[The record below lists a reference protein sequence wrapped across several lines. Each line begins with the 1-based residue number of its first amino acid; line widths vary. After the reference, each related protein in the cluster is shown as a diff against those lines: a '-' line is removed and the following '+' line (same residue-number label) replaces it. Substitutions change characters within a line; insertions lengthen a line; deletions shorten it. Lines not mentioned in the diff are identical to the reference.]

1 MKYAVDDYYDVAPEG
16 KRLRKM
22 RDNKEMREVKKA
34 RRLAQASL
42 DLSYAM
48 EDIVKKNK
56 LRGWE
61 AVQLLQEMAFKAIN
75 VAIKQRENGRR
86 KSTRA

>member
-1 MKYAVDDYYDVAPEG
+1 MSTAS
-16 KRLRKM
+16 RKELAEI
-22 RDNKEMREVKKA
+22 NKG

-48 EDIVKKNK
+48 EDIAKKNK

-61 AVQLLQEMAFKAIN
+61 PVQLLQEMAFKAVHI
-75 VAIKQRENGRR
+75 VLKTEDKRDRKR
-86 KSTRA
+86 KSARA

>member
-1 MKYAVDDYYDVAPEG
+1 VATAS
-16 KRLRKM
+16 RKELAEI
-22 RDNKEMREVKKA
+22 NKG

-61 AVQLLQEMAFKAIN
+61 AVQLLQEMAFKAVNCVLKIEDKR
-75 VAIKQRENGRR
+75 VRARR
-86 KSTRA
+86 KSARA

>member
-1 MKYAVDDYYDVAPEG
+1 MAAVN
-16 KRLRKM
+16 RK
-22 RDNKEMREVKKA
+22 ELAEVKKA

-61 AVQLLQEMAFKAIN
+61 AVTLLQEMAFKAVN
-75 VAIKQRENGRR
+75 VVIKQEEKRGRAKR
-86 KSTRA
+86 

>member
-1 MKYAVDDYYDVAPEG
+1 MATVNRRELAEI
-16 KRLRKM
+16 
-22 RDNKEMREVKKA
+22 NKG

-48 EDIVKKNK
+48 EDIAKKNK

-61 AVQLLQEMAFKAIN
+61 PVQLLQEMAFKA
-75 VAIKQRENGRR
+75 VHVVLKTEDKRARARH
-86 KSTRA
+86 KSARA

>member
-1 MKYAVDDYYDVAPEG
+1 MADT
-16 KRLRKM
+16 
-22 RDNKEMREVKKA
+22 KEMREVKKA

-61 AVQLLQEMAFKAIN
+61 AVTLPQEMAFKAVN
-75 VAIKQRENGRR
+75 VVIKQEEKRDRSRR
-86 KSTRA
+86 KSARA